1 MSLFTFSALP
11 PLSLYIHIPWCLKKC
26 PYCDFNSHAADDTI
40 PEAAYLDAL
49 IADLE
54 QELPN
59 IWGRPVESIF
69 FGGGTPS
76 LLSAEGLDHL
86 LSDVRARIQLHP
98 DAEITLEANPG
109 TFEQQKFSE
118 FRMAGINRLSIG
130 IQSFNELHLKKLGR
144 AHDGHEAE
152 NAVAVARQAGFD
164 NLNIDLMFGLPDQT
178 SADAQADIAKAIS
191 LQAEHISYYQLTIE
205 PNTLFHVHPPQ
216 LPEDEQSWDM
226 QAQSHTL
233 LKEQGYQHYEI
244 SAWSQP
250 GKQCQHNL
258 NYWEFGD
265 YLGIG
270 AGAHSKITNAQHQ
283 HIYRSSKLKQ
293 PRAYIDQANS
303 EQRIATQQL
312 IKRRDAALEFMMN
325 ILRLPQGFASDLFF
339 ERTGLPL
346 TQISTALLEA
356 ENKGLI
362 SQDGQWIRPTD
373 LGQRHLNSL
382 LQLFMPTDNKQ
393 HST

>member
-40 PEAAYLDAL
+40 PETAYIDAL

-54 QELPN
+54 QELPS
-59 IWGRPVESIF
+59 IWGRPIESIF

-76 LLSAEGLDHL
+76 LLSAEGLDRL
-86 LSDVRARIQLHP
+86 LSDIRARIQLHP

-109 TFEQQKFSE
+109 TFEQQKFSD
-118 FRMAGINRLSIG
+118 FRQAGINRLSIG
-130 IQSFNELHLKKLGR
+130 IQSFNEQHLKKLGR
-144 AHDGHEAE
+144 IHNGKDAE
-152 NAVAVARQAGFD
+152 NAIAVARQADFD
-164 NLNIDLMFGLPDQT
+164 NINLDLMFGLPDQT
-178 SADAQADIAKAIS
+178 AAQAQADIEKAIS
-191 LQAEHISYYQLTIE
+191 FQAEHISYYQLTIE

-216 LPEDEQSWDM
+216 LPEDEQSWDI
-226 QAQSHTL
+226 QAQSHAL
-233 LKEQGYQHYEI
+233 LKEHGYQQYEI

-250 GKQCQHNL
+250 SKQCRHNL

-283 HIYRSSKLKQ
+283 HISRSSKLKQ
-293 PRAYIDQANS
+293 PRAYMGHS
-303 EQRIATQQL
+303 RTEQRIATQQL
-312 IKRRDAALEFMMN
+312 IKRSEAALEFMMN
-325 ILRLPQGFASDLFF
+325 VLRLPQGFPSSLFF

-346 TQISTALLEA
+346 TQVSAALLEA
-356 ENKGLI
+356 ENNGLI
-362 SQDGQWIRPTD
+362 IQDGQWVRPSD

-382 LQLFMPTDNKQ
+382 LQLFMPIDNKR
-393 HST
+393 